1 MSWDFFVPVCVGDL
15 VKSGGINQ
23 YVVQD
28 VVSPKHLPSHLHKFM
43 AALRSQGPLCILEH
57 FDTGYSLLQHCNSV
71 ELGVKEDALD
81 ILLQV
86 VSGLATSLPALLLS
100 TSVTAAERKEKLN
113 AVKMSVYL
121 LCKLSENFESEA
133 YRQCIIT
140 APGKGS
146 KKGKGGGEGLQQWE
160 SEREKV
166 LQALVQLLQLDI
178 RSLWN
183 LSLVDEEF
191 ISCVTCCC
199 YKLLENPTISHV
211 KSKPTRDCI
220 IHLLGVLIKKY
231 NHILGASVKVIQLL
245 QHFEQLSSVFAQA
258 VSVWSTEYGVRGI
271 IGEIIREIG
280 QRSSEELARDSAGVK
295 AFASFIAELGILVPE
310 LMMPNIS
317 VLITHLE
324 GESHTMR
331 VAVCE
336 VLGEIL
342 VRVLCGDGLDDAG
355 KADRDRFFDTM
366 QEHLHDTHSHVR
378 ARVLQVYTRIV
389 NSKAAAPV

>member
-1 MSWDFFVPVCVGDL
+1 MYDYKMDVVGLFVPVCVGDL

-28 VVSPKHLPSHLHKFM
+28 VVSPKHLPSHLHKFK

-57 FDTGYSLLQHCNSV
+57 FDTGYSLLQHCNSM

-81 ILLQV
+81 TLLQV

-100 TSVTAAERKEKLN
+100 ISVTAAERKEKLN

-140 APGKGS
+140 APGKGG
-146 KKGKGGGEGLQQWE
+146 KKGKA
-160 SEREKV
+160 S
-166 LQALVQLLQLDI
+166 QLDI

-183 LSLVDEEF
+183 LPVDEEF

-211 KSKPTRDCI
+211 KSKPPEI
-220 IHLLGVLIKKY
+220 KY

-280 QRSSEELARDSAGVK
+280 QRSSEELARDSAGVR
-295 AFASFIAELGILVPE
+295 AFASFIAELGTFVPE
-310 LMMPNIS
+310 LDAQ
-317 VLITHLE
+317 HQCAY
-324 GESHTMR
+324 HTPGGREPHNACCR
-331 VAVCE
+331 V
-336 VLGEIL
+336 
-342 VRVLCGDGLDDAG
+342 
-355 KADRDRFFDTM
+355 
-366 QEHLHDTHSHVR
+366 
-378 ARVLQVYTRIV
+378 
-389 NSKAAAPV
+389 